1 MLSEIADI
9 CGILGF
15 IVTIALVFKSDALK
29 KEIENQRSD
38 YIKEQKSIR
47 ERLISLRANIVD
59 DNLMNM
65 KVISDL
71 RTQLF
76 SYEQRFKRLLNHKD
90 KKKLKETL
98 KLLNKDSEAIDKKA
112 LCAEL
117 DYFVARFER
126 KERK

>member
-1 MLSEIADI
+1 ML
-9 CGILGF
+9 ILGF